1 MTLATTVAF
10 AVDMQVVVGPHVLPR
25 MQARVVVMTASADS

>member
-10 AVDMQVVVGPHVLPR
+10 TVDLQVVVGPHVLPR
-25 MQARVVVMTASADS
+25 MQARVVVMNVSADS

>member
-10 AVDMQVVVGPHVLPR
+10 PGDMQDVVGPHVLPR
-25 MQARVVVMTASADS
+25 MRARVVVMTASADS